1 MLSRFRLI
9 LLTLWLGI
17 PSVSAIE
24 IRIATYNV
32 LTGIGNTG
40 ANGREEL
47 EAVIARIN
55 PDVLALQEVTG
66 NDLNGPLNQLAQSMG
81 YSFVFA
87 PVTALD
93 TGSRVVILSKFPFN
107 RNSSKSIISPPGAN
121 DMTRA
126 AAAVSIDVP
135 GTDNDPTIVTAHL
148 KCCLDQDD
156 PFRRAVEMLRIGK
169 YLEEEG
175 LDKDDNIFVLGD
187 FNLLGNDIV
196 FDSLPPGLPQSY
208 RLGNDIEFDVKYFAN
223 PTNYFT
229 RLDLANPGFRQQ
241 DGVTTDTYRGSNTI
255 LDYILVSN
263 SIARRT
269 PATEV
274 YNSALDASNPGL
286 PKEGNPLPRAT
297 SDRASDH
304 YPVFGDFELD
314 GGLRL
319 DLTVA
324 RSILDEN
331 SPASLVTVTLAE
343 PATSTVQVSLESNDP
358 SEGRI
363 THKILTIPANST
375 QATTTLQPRKDKIND
390 GDQTIEITASAAGF
404 IGSVASVKIRNTD
417 PSFYSFSDSTT
428 PISEDFEGFEGEQSL
443 AAWSDGGLTWVGFD
457 NGSSGLIGA
466 RSYQDA
472 LGILTPS
479 EAIFQTSFRNS
490 SEQFIPA
497 LKIEFEAQ
505 HWRRFTNGSEDRL
518 QISLLKD
525 GKQIAIPEL
534 DFQPSTVGQNGQL
547 SPFVTQLKSAYFRN
561 LDLNSGDQFELQIK
575 VIPGAPSDSASSDI
589 FINEFHYDNS
599 GSDVGEFI
607 EVVVGPAFVGAL
619 SSAVVHLYNGNNGR
633 SYGSSFSLDEFT
645 PGPSNTPGLPALY
658 FKEISGIQNG
668 SPDGIAL
675 EIDGVVREFL
685 SYEGT
690 FTANDGVAAGMTS
703 RTVVVAQGPNTP
715 AGQQS
720 ISRVGSGRVAED
732 FEWAIQPGSH
742 TPGEINMGQ
751 SFGASPEPQGLGIDN
766 LVITPLKDQDGDQ
779 IPDQE
784 ELENGT
790 NPALADSDQDG
801 QDDYFETFLTGT
813 NPLSGSSRFQ
823 PDLSF
828 EQGMA
833 QVTFPSLSGRF
844 YEIEKS
850 IDLQNWT
857 SEPGL
862 TGTGKGVTVS
872 FPQHDSQFFRISI
885 SLLE

>member
-1 MLSRFRLI
+1 MLSRFLLI
-9 LLTLWLGI
+9 SLTLWLGI
-17 PSVSAIE
+17 SSVSAIE
-24 IRIATYNV
+24 IRVATYNV

-66 NDLNGPLNQLAQSMG
+66 NDLNGPLNELAQSMG
-81 YSFVFA
+81 YPFVFA

-93 TGSRVVILSKFPFN
+93 TGSRVVILSKFPFH
-107 RNSSKSIISPPGAN
+107 RDSSKSIISPPGAN

-135 GTDNDPTIVTAHL
+135 GTQNDPTIVTAHL
-148 KCCLDQDD
+148 KCCFDQDD
-156 PFRRAVEMLRIGK
+156 PFRRAVEMLRIRK
-169 YLEEEG
+169 YLEEQG

-187 FNLLGNDIV
+187 FNLLGNNIV
-196 FDSLPPGLPQSY
+196 FDSLPSGLPQSY
-208 RLGNDIEFDVKYFAN
+208 RLGNDIEFDVEYFAD

-229 RLDLANPGFRQQ
+229 SLDLVNPGFRQQ
-241 DGVTTDTYRGSNTI
+241 DGVTTDTYRGSNTV

-269 PATEV
+269 PDTEV

-297 SDRASDH
+297 SDKASDH

-324 RSILDEN
+324 QPILGES

-343 PATSTVQVSLESNDP
+343 PATSTVQISLQSNDP
-358 SEGRI
+358 SEGTI
-363 THKILTIPANST
+363 TQKILIIPANGT
-375 QATTTLQPRKDKIND
+375 QATTTLQPKNDKISD
-390 GDQTIEITASAAGF
+390 GDQIIEITASAAGF
-404 IGSVASVKIRNTD
+404 VGSVTSVKIRNTD
-417 PSFYSFSDSTT
+417 PSFYSFSDPTT
-428 PISEDFEGFEGEQSL
+428 PILEDFEGFEGNQSL
-443 AAWSDGGLTWVGFD
+443 AAWSDEGLTWVGSD
-457 NGSSGLIGA
+457 DGSSGLIGA
-466 RSYQDA
+466 RSYQGA

-479 EAIFQTSFRNS
+479 EAVFQTTFRND
-490 SEQFIPA
+490 SEQSIPA

-518 QISLLKD
+518 QMSLLKD

-534 DFQPSTVGQNGQL
+534 DFQPSITGQNGQL
-547 SPFVTQLKSAYFRN
+547 SPPATQSKSAYLRN
-561 LDLNSGDQFELQIK
+561 LNLASGDEFELQIN
-575 VIPGAPSDSASSDI
+575 VIPGTPGNSESSDV

-607 EVVVGPAFVGAL
+607 EVVVGPAFSNPL
-619 SSAVVHLYNGNNGR
+619 SSVVVHLYNGNNGK
-633 SYGSSFSLDEFT
+633 SYGSSISLTEFAA
-645 PGPSNTPGLPALY
+645 GPSNTPGLPALY
-658 FKEISGIQNG
+658 SKEISGIQNG

-675 EIDGVVREFL
+675 EVNGVVREFL

-690 FTANDGVAAGMTS
+690 FTAIDGIAAGITS
-703 RTVVVAQGPNTP
+703 SSVGVTQGPNTP
-715 AGQQS
+715 VDQQS
-720 ISRVGSGRVAED
+720 IARTGTGGIVED
-732 FEWAIQPGSH
+732 FEWVIQPGSH
-742 TPGEINMGQ
+742 TPGEINVGQ
-751 SFGASPEPQGLGIDN
+751 SFGASPKPQGIGIDN
-766 LVITPLKDQDGDQ
+766 LIITPLKDQDGDQ

-813 NPLSGSSRFQ
+813 NPLSGSSNFQ
-823 PDLSF
+823 PDLSV
-828 EQGMA
+828 EQGIV
-833 QVTFPSLSGRF
+833 QVTFPSFPGRF
-844 YEIEKS
+844 YEIETS
-850 IDLQNWT
+850 IDLENWT

-862 TGTGKGVTVS
+862 TGTGKDITFS
-872 FPQHDSQFFRISI
+872 FPQQDSQFFRISI

>member
-32 LTGIGNTG
+32 LSGIGNTG

-148 KCCLDQDD
+148 KCCFDQDD

-208 RLGNDIEFDVKYFAN
+208 RLGNDIEYDVKYFAD

-229 RLDLANPGFRQQ
+229 SLALVNPGFRQQ

-274 YNSALDASNPGL
+274 YNSALDTSNSGL
-286 PKEGNPLPRAT
+286 SKEGNPLPRGT
-297 SDRASDH
+297 SDKASDH

-314 GGLRL
+314 EGLQL
-319 DLTVA
+319 DLTIA
-324 RSILDEN
+324 QSILDES

-343 PATSTVQVSLESNDP
+343 PATSPVQVSLESNDP
-358 SEGRI
+358 SEATI
-363 THKILTIPANST
+363 TQKILTIPANST
-375 QATTTLQPRKDKIND
+375 QATTSLQPRNDKVND
-390 GDQTIEITASAAGF
+390 GDQTIDIIASAAGF
-404 IGSVASVKIRNTD
+404 IGSVASVKIRNND
-417 PSFYSFSDSTT
+417 SSFYSFLDPTT
-428 PISEDFEGFEGEQSL
+428 PIIEDFEGFEGNQSL
-443 AAWSDGGLTWVGFD
+443 AAWSDGGLTWIGSD
-457 NGSSGLIGA
+457 DGSSVLIGA
-466 RSYQDA
+466 RSYQNA

-479 EAIFQTSFRNS
+479 EALFQTTFRND
-490 SEQFIPA
+490 SELPIPA
-497 LKIEFEAQ
+497 IKIEFEAQ
-505 HWRRFTNGSEDRL
+505 HWRRFTNGSKDRL
-518 QISLLKD
+518 QMSLIKD
-525 GKQIAIPEL
+525 GNQIAIPNL
-534 DFQPSTVGQNGQL
+534 IFQPSTTGQNGKL
-547 SPFVTQLKSAYFRN
+547 FPPTTELKSAYFRN
-561 LDLNSGDQFELQIK
+561 LHLASGDEFVLQIK
-575 VIPGAPSDSASSDI
+575 IIPGTPSGSTSSDV

-599 GSDVGEFI
+599 GNDVGEFI
-607 EVVVGPAFVGAL
+607 EVVVGPAFLGATP
-619 SSAVVHLYNGNNGR
+619 SIQLYNGNNGR
-633 SYGSSFSLDEFT
+633 SYGSRISLDEFT
-645 PGPSNTPGLPALY
+645 PGPSNTPGLPTLY

-668 SPDGIAL
+668 APDGLAL
-675 EIDGVVREFL
+675 AIDGVVREFL

-690 FTANDGVAAGMTS
+690 FTAVDGIAAGMTS
-703 RTVVVAQGPNTP
+703 NPVGVAQGPSTP
-715 AGQQS
+715 VGQQS
-720 ISRVGSGRVAED
+720 ISRTGSGKIAED
-732 FEWAIQPGSH
+732 FEWQIQPGNH
-742 TPGEINMGQ
+742 TPGEINIGQ
-751 SFGASPEPQGLGIDN
+751 SFGASPEPQGIGIDN
-766 LVITPLKDQDGDQ
+766 LIITPLKDQDGDL

-790 NPALADSDQDG
+790 NPTLADSDQDG
-801 QDDYFETFLTGT
+801 QDDYFETFLTET
-813 NPLSGSSRFQ
+813 NPLSGSSTFQ
-823 PDLSF
+823 PDISVG
-828 EQGMA
+828 QGIV
-833 QVTFPSLSGRF
+833 QVTFPSLLKRF
-844 YEIEKS
+844 YEVETS
-850 IDLQNWT
+850 VDLETWIT
-857 SEPGL
+857 APGL
-862 TGTGKGVTVS
+862 TGTGKDMTFS
-872 FPQHDSQFFRISI
+872 LSEKNSKFFRISI